1 MNLLKKKYYF
11 FILLSPIFLIYNF
24 LYDPGYWFD
33 EWATLFSSNP
43 NVSLNQIINRIKG
56 YETGIP
62 ENVPPYY
69 YLILRLYFKIF
80 GFTAENGRIFSII
93 FFVLAIFVFI
103 ILSKKLLKKNYFFSV
118 LMFSLNPLLIWMA
131 NETRVDTFLVFFCVL
146 NLLIFIICINKY
158 SVFFYSLLLISNIL
172 MLSIYPLTFS
182 IFFAQINFLIFCKY
196 FKKKKYNLLF
206 FVIIFSFFL
215 YLLINYN
222 YILDKWYNSDNH
234 FATLNTH
241 FFIGFFFN
249 IFFGNIYFGTIYL
262 LFFIAIF
269 LKNINKIFLDL
280 NNIFL
285 LIIIISTYSMVIISS
300 IFFTPIAA
308 PRYIIFLIPVLILWF
323 NYNFFNLN
331 FLLSKNLFLSFFIFF
346 LAVSNIIFNNNFKPI
361 KKPPIH
367 NALSLVALNNTRYV
381 YSGDDIYFN
390 LYVSTLRK
398 VVNKKFYLINKVDL
412 KKETINSFAYLCLNN
427 PSFAV
432 GKKKLLDNPK
442 CNKNFDNFKIKNIL
456 VIPDFKIILFSRS

>member
-182 IFFAQINFLIFCKY
+182 IFFAQIIFLIFCKY

-367 NALSLVALNNTRYV
+367 NALSLVALNNTRYD

>member
-182 IFFAQINFLIFCKY
+182 IFFAQIIFLIFCKY